1 MRTAY
6 NLDYLM
12 PKEGAMMR
20 QQLTGI
26 VNHATALRNA
36 LHPDDNVPAWTQFM
50 VSTAEDRLHIAGDYL
65 TEKIRL
71 IQEGGAVHA
80 DLDGLDEFL
89 NDALDLGGR
98 EERAARQI
106 GRRGRRY
113 DRKKRDKAKL
123 RILLRVAVKAAKKN
137 GKKLKKGFMGS
148 SFRRALR
155 AGDKLLDS
163 GKSMHSALVAALVSM
178 ELSKKDAEKN
188 ATFTIA
194 SVEKGSYKA
203 GHAALKKKY
212 GKKKSTKTSKTLT
225 ATATATE
232 QNSYDPNE
240 FVSED
245 AEFNEDTELPE
256 DDADIELDEYEDNS
270 ESLEGFGVASAQGT
284 MLDRAKPYMPW
295 IALAVG
301 VGIVVY
307 NSSKKHPN
315 DKK

>member
-65 TEKIRL
+65 IEKIRL
-71 IQEGGAVHA
+71 IQDAGTVRA
-80 DLDGLDEFL
+80 DLDGLDEYL
-89 NDALDLGGR
+89 NDAMDLGGK
-98 EERAARQI
+98 EERAERRL
-106 GRRGRRY
+106 GRKSRRY

-123 RILLRVAVKAAKKN
+123 RILLRVAVGAAKKN

-163 GKSMHSALVAALVSM
+163 GKSMQSALVAALVAM
-178 ELSKKDAEKN
+178 GLSKKDAEKN

-212 GKKKSTKTSKTLT
+212 GKKKSTKTSTAST
-225 ATATATE
+225 ATVTTTA
-232 QNSYDPNE
+232 QDSYDPNE

-245 AEFNEDTELPE
+245 TEFNEDTELPE
-256 DDADIELDEYEDNS
+256 DDADIELDEYENNT
-270 ESLEGFGVASAQGT
+270 ENLEGFGAASAKGT
-284 MLDRAKPYMPW
+284 MLDQVKPYLPW

-301 VGIVVY
+301 VGIVAY
-307 NSSKKHPN
+307 NSNKKHSN